1 MRKIIKKIISRIQ
14 LWLNPPISDIE
25 ILRKHGVKVG
35 ENVHVYGH
43 DFDLRYGKLLEIG
56 SNVSISHSTILMHDA
71 GPSKYVEGDY
81 GTKLKKV
88 VIGDN
93 VFIGYGCLV
102 LPGTKINDNVII
114 GAGTVVRG
122 EIPSDSVICG
132 NPWQRVCSATEYIER
147 NRKCLESAAKYDG
160 DDFAEVAKL
169 LDDGKDVFIK
179 KREL

>member
-1 MRKIIKKIISRIQ
+1 M
-14 LWLNPPISDIE
+14 N
-25 ILRKHGVKVG
+25 GKVSFFIYC
-35 ENVHVYGH
+35 NYLTFIYIV
-43 DFDLRYGKLLEIG
+43 FFF
-56 SNVSISHSTILMHDA
+56 
-71 GPSKYVEGDY
+71 
-81 GTKLKKV
+81 
-88 VIGDN
+88 DN